1 MNASHSFL
9 PTYLLVPITRQAQA
23 SPGRQAGKPRQASP
37 GRQAQAGKPRQAG
50 RQEGR
55 RAIPPRLY
63 CSCCRVCCC
72 SALPF
77 LALDL
82 RQQGE
87 VVRKDP
93 RCQPPNH
100 RLRPAVICRKPADC
114 TAEVEQRPLVCR

>member
-9 PTYLLVPITRQAQA
+9 TTYLLVPITRQAQA
-23 SPGRQAGKPRQASP
+23 SPGKPRQA
-37 GRQAQAGKPRQAG
+37 GRQAQAGKPRQA
-50 RQEGR
+50 GR